1 MYRILSNKQLTLRAQ
16 KYASHLLGIQSYKLK
31 HLRPDDFSW
40 HRETINYMHTLA
52 EKADGRLLPHPTKAN
67 EVISAVTDASNIYK
81 EFECWIFFENRIGLN
96 FYGYDFGAFLGSL
109 FRLDK
114 SYDAQLAF
122 TDPDFIISLSDDEHA
137 IEMHI
142 IRSALPSK
150 NI

>member
-1 MYRILSNKQLTLRAQ
+1 
-16 KYASHLLGIQSYKLK
+16 
-31 HLRPDDFSW
+31 
-40 HRETINYMHTLA
+40 MHTLA
-52 EKADGRLLPHPTKAN
+52 QKADGRLLPHPAKVH
-67 EVISAVTDASNIYK
+67 EVISAVIDASNINK
-81 EFECWIFFENRIGLN
+81 NFECWLFFENKIGLN

-114 SYDAQLAF
+114 NYDAQLAF

-142 IRSALPSK
+142 VRSALPSK